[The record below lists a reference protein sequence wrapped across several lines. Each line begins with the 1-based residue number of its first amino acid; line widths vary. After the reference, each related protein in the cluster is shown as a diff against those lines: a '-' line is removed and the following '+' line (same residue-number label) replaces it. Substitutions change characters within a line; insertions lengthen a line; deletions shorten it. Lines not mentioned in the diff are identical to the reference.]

1 MTSVRLNNTSLKYQR
16 FTTYGPKDIWIK
28 KSEFVARQKTDL
40 KQIAI

>member
-16 FTTYGPKDIWIK
+16 FTTYGPKDIGIK